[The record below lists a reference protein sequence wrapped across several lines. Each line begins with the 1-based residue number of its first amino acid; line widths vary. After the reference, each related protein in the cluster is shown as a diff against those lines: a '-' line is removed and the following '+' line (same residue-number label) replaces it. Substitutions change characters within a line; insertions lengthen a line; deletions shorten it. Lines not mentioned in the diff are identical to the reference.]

1 MKLHKLATTITYDGT
16 TSIYMFDDIIASPPH
31 TSNDRQYE
39 HIIIKHNT
47 DKNNLYIGYRPITSM
62 LINNDNIL
70 LYNQNKAGF
79 NIENGKITRVNF
91 NRENPIQ
98 NMVITSINELLG
110 VDIMDL
116 ELHPEY
122 LKDMLYKE
130 ILIPEVNVSNC
141 IPTTN
146 YISIECINNFFDI
159 NKSGRRIWCND
170 FKIQSE
176 RYDEV
181 SMQIIK
187 TKDLLNEWYKVMI
200 TGLKT
205 QIDEPLQC
213 IFGDVITKRYDLRDL
228 HTTGKLLTGVQK
240 TNLVYEELS
249 PLLNAISS
257 KLHIYLP
264 CLDNNAFNTSEY
276 EPPKI
281 LE

>member
-16 TSIYMFDDIIASPPH
+16 TSIYMFDDVIASPPH

-39 HIIIKHNT
+39 HIIIKHNI

-62 LINNDNIL
+62 LISNDDTL
-70 LYNQNKAGF
+70 LYNQNKAGLI
-79 NIENGKITRVNF
+79 IENGKIQDIAF
-91 NRENPIQ
+91 NRENPMH
-98 NMVITSINELLG
+98 NMIINSIKELLNI
-110 VDIMDL
+110 DIMDL

-122 LKDMLYKE
+122 LKDMLHKE
-130 ILIPEVNVSNC
+130 ILIPEIRISNC
-141 IPTTN
+141 MLTINSIT
-146 YISIECINNFFDI
+146 IECINNFFDI

-176 RYDEV
+176 RYGEL

-187 TKDLLNEWYKVMI
+187 TKDLLNEWYKVMV

-249 PLLNAISS
+249 PLINAISS

-264 CLDNNAFNTSEY
+264 CKDSNAFNTSEY